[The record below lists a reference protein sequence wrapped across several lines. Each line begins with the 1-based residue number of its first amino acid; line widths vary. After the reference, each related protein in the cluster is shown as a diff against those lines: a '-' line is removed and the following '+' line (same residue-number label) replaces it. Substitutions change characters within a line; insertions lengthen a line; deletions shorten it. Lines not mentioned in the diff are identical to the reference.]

1 MASASPIYYHQLRDL
16 FYRILENVP
25 DIYKIAYDDM
35 SFFLKIWLNDKTL
48 CRNPQIH
55 PATERCKY
63 QCCYVVI

>member
-35 SFFLKIWLNDKTL
+35 SFFLKIWLNNKTL
-48 CRNPQIH
+48 CKNPQIH
-55 PATERCKY
+55 PETGCCKY

>member
-25 DIYKIAYDDM
+25 DIYKLAYDDM
-35 SFFLKIWLNDKTL
+35 SFFLKIWLNNKTL

-55 PATERCKY
+55 QATGCCKY